1 MPTNSNSE
9 VHQQRQVAESF
20 GADAERYDR
29 ARPRYPESMV
39 ERIVADSSGR
49 AVLDVGTGT
58 GIAARQFQKAGCSVI
73 GVEPDARLADL
84 ARQFGLEVDVA
95 TFEDWEPDGRLF
107 DAIVA
112 AQAWHWVDP
121 VAGAS
126 KAAQILRPGGRL
138 AAFWNVFQF
147 PAEMADTIADVCQR
161 VMPNAPFDFRAMLTG
176 AMDGYQ
182 AFFAKT
188 SGGISEVSGFGEP
201 EQWRFDWEWSYSRDA
216 WLDQMPT
223 LGAFTRLPAD
233 KMAEVLEGTGDVID
247 DLGGSFTMNYATV
260 AVTAA
265 RTGA

>member
-1 MPTNSNSE
+1 MPTNPNSE
-9 VHQQRQVAESF
+9 VHQRRQVAESF

-29 ARPRYPESMV
+29 ARPRYPQSLV
-39 ERIVADSSGR
+39 EQIVEKSSGR
-49 AVLDVGTGT
+49 EVLDVGTGT
-58 GIAARQFQKAGCSVI
+58 GIVARQFQQAGCSVT
-73 GVEPDARLADL
+73 GVDPDERLADV

-95 TFEDWEPDGRLF
+95 TFENWEPAGRQF
-107 DAIVA
+107 DAVVA

-121 VAGAS
+121 VAGAA

-147 PAEMADTIADVCQR
+147 PSEVADAIADVCQR
-161 VMPNAPFDFRAMLTG
+161 VMPNAPFDFRTMLTS

-182 AFFAKT
+182 AFFEKT
-188 SGGISEVSGFGEP
+188 SGGIRETDGFGEP
-201 EQWRFDWEWSYSRDA
+201 EQWRFDWEWIYSREA

-233 KMAEVLEGTGDVID
+233 KMAEVLEGAGAAID
-247 DLGGSFTMNYATV
+247 AMGGSFTMNYATV